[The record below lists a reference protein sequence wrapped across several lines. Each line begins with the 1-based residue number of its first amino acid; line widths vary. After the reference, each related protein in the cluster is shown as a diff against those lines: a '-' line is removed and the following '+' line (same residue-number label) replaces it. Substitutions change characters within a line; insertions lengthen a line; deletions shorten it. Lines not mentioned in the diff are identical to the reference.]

1 MNTPPGQRALE
12 QALRSSLTRQAGTVA
27 EHSDPYG
34 ATLRRIHRA
43 RRRRRNTAAGALALT
58 TALTTVLTLVLV
70 RPATPHDPGDRVTT
84 VLTTRRTGP
93 DWPARGEL
101 AGDPTLLTA
110 LRTRLGDPGA
120 RVLYAGDRAGHR
132 VIVAVSPKNP
142 AMGGTVI
149 LYGTAGT
156 PVEAL
161 RADPQPPNM
170 TGRDGI
176 AWISADPDHTLI
188 VLGPP
193 RTTAVKISP
202 SVTYR
207 SDGTPTRR
215 TRTLRTDDGLILTPV
230 PDAAPGHVA
239 IKIRLGERFG
249 EPVPL
254 GWPTSQHEDPAFR
267 PDLTRAAA
275 AAEGHVDREQAQGL
289 LWGLG
294 ALATPP
300 WRLTYRY
307 LWGGPLGAGRD
318 ALIATV
324 SGPETPTFLAVQ
336 TTYTAPDGSTTT
348 DRLGRPAGD
357 LSQPVGW
364 TTDLGGSPAAAVRVP
379 NGAGVR
385 VELRE
390 GNRTIATASADA
402 TGLAL
407 FSPPG
412 LSRERLRACGYRVLG
427 AGGKVL
433 HRGGLDIGD
442 LHTAVLGGSDW

>member
-1 MNTPPGQRALE
+1 M
-12 QALRSSLTRQAGTVA
+12 
-27 EHSDPYG
+27 
-34 ATLRRIHRA
+34 
-43 RRRRRNTAAGALALT
+43 
-58 TALTTVLTLVLV
+58 
-70 RPATPHDPGDRVTT
+70 
-84 VLTTRRTGP
+84 
-93 DWPARGEL
+93 
-101 AGDPTLLTA
+101 
-110 LRTRLGDPGA
+110 
-120 RVLYAGDRAGHR
+120 
-132 VIVAVSPKNP
+132 
-142 AMGGTVI
+142 
-149 LYGTAGT
+149 
-156 PVEAL
+156 EAL

-249 EPVPL
+249 EPAPL

-294 ALATPP
+294 ALVT
-300 WRLTYRY
+300 
-307 LWGGPLGAGRD
+307 G
-318 ALIATV
+318 
-324 SGPETPTFLAVQ
+324 
-336 TTYTAPDGSTTT
+336 
-348 DRLGRPAGD
+348 
-357 LSQPVGW
+357 
-364 TTDLGGSPAAAVRVP
+364 
-379 NGAGVR
+379 
-385 VELRE
+385 
-390 GNRTIATASADA
+390 

>member
-1 MNTPPGQRALE
+1 METGAESAEEHFRDFVTSRWQAMLRTAYLLTGDHGRAEDLL
-12 QALRSSLTRQAGTVA
+12 QTALVRTHRRWNRIDDPELYTRRVLANLNI
-27 EHSDPYG
+27 SWW
-34 ATLRRIHRA
+34 
-43 RRRRRNTAAGALALT
+43 RRRRITEHLTGTVPETAVQDPHTGYETRDALW
-58 TALTTVLTLVLV
+58 TAMLTLPPRMRAVLV
-70 RPATPHDPGDRVTT
+70 LRYFEDLPEAEVARTLGCSLGTVKSQASRGLERLRGHPGIT
-84 VLTTRRTGP
+84 
-93 DWPARGEL
+93 
-101 AGDPTLLTA
+101 
-110 LRTRLGDPGA
+110 GDPGA

-132 VIVAVSPKNP
+132 VIVAVSPRNP

-249 EPVPL
+249 EPVSL

-267 PDLTRAAA
+267 PNLTRAAA

-294 ALATPP
+294 ALAT
-300 WRLTYRY
+300 
-307 LWGGPLGAGRD
+307 
-318 ALIATV
+318 
-324 SGPETPTFLAVQ
+324 
-336 TTYTAPDGSTTT
+336 
-348 DRLGRPAGD
+348 
-357 LSQPVGW
+357 
-364 TTDLGGSPAAAVRVP
+364 
-379 NGAGVR
+379 
-385 VELRE
+385 
-390 GNRTIATASADA
+390 A

-412 LSRERLRACGYRVLG
+412 LSRERLRACDYRVLG
-427 AGGKVL
+427 AGGKIL